1 MKRITAYVLA
11 LALTWFCASSAAGAY
26 YTDVPSSS
34 ALAGEV
40 EKAVRYGL
48 MNGYSQEQFGYSDT
62 MTRAQFVAVL
72 TRMMEWQTPSAE
84 EAAAIITPAMALPEE
99 LSSQYRY
106 AIACA
111 SAHDVIERTEPF
123 RPNSPATR
131 AEMAEMLVRA
141 LGLRACAVDAEKET
155 GLPFTDVSDKR
166 GYIAVAYEIGMTKGL
181 TDTTFGPDG
190 TATRAQA
197 AAILVRIYE
206 KLQQPTAFVHGFY
219 AISSYSQLPLA
230 RNMDAVSAGWSR
242 MTWDGTA
249 AALNTAEE
257 GGNEYHIPSGYEE
270 VTASISHLNLSV
282 FMDGQELKE
291 MLTSESGR
299 AQAVQQ
305 IIGEVSKTYGQI
317 GRDLYEGV
325 TIDFEGLREPQREA
339 FSDFLRQLQP
349 ALQKLGKKL
358 FVCVPPV
365 LTSSAYYDGYDYR
378 VIGGLAD
385 RVILMAYGYG
395 PQNMTD
401 FVGTEYYKTAATAP
415 IASVYT
421 ALKHAASE
429 IEPSKLLLGFSVT
442 STAWK
447 IDENGKLLSE
457 TPVHPSNE
465 TVVKRLS
472 QSDTEHGWSQTYQ
485 QSYAVYRTEDG
496 SRYFLW
502 YQDGLSV
509 QMALNAARLL
519 GVNGIS
525 VWRIGS
531 IPDANAVW
539 SWSGLLKAA

>member
-1 MKRITAYVLA
+1 M
-11 LALTWFCASSAAGAY
+11 
-26 YTDVPSSS
+26 
-34 ALAGEV
+34 
-40 EKAVRYGL
+40 RYGL
-48 MNGYSQEQFGYSDT
+48 MNGYSQAQFGYSDT
-62 MTRAQFVAVL
+62 MTRAQFIVVL
-72 TRMMEWQTPSAE
+72 TRMMAWQTPSAE
-84 EAAAIITPAMALPEE
+84 EADADITPAMALPAE

-111 SAHDVIERTEPF
+111 AAHDVIERTEPF

-141 LGLRACAVDAEKET
+141 LGLKACAVDAEKENS
-155 GLPFTDVSDKR
+155 LPFTDVSDKR

-181 TDTTFGPDG
+181 TDTTFGPDR

-197 AAILVRIYE
+197 AAMLVRIYE
-206 KLQQPTAFVHGFY
+206 KLQQTTFVHGFY

-230 RNMDAVSAGWSR
+230 RSMDAVSAGWSR

-249 AALNTAEE
+249 AVLNTTAE

-270 VTASISHLNLSV
+270 VTASLSHLNLSV

-291 MLTSESGR
+291 MLASESGR

-305 IIGEVSKTYGQI
+305 IVGEVSRAYGQT
-317 GRDLYEGV
+317 GRNPYEGV
-325 TIDFEGLREPQREA
+325 TIDFEGLRAPQREA

-349 ALQKLGKKL
+349 ALRSLDKKL

-395 PQNMTD
+395 PQNMTG
-401 FVGTEYYKTAATAP
+401 FAGTEYYKTAATAP
-415 IASVYT
+415 IASVYI

-429 IEPSKLLLGFSVT
+429 ITPSKLLLGFSVIN
-442 STAWK
+442 TAWE
-447 IDENGKLLSE
+447 IDENGKLVSE

-465 TVVKRLS
+465 TVIKRLS
-472 QSDTEHGWSQTYQ
+472 QSDTEYGWSQTYQ
-485 QSYAVYRTEDG
+485 QSYAIYRTEDG
-496 SRYFLW
+496 HRYFLW
-502 YQDGLSV
+502 YQDASSV
-509 QMALNAARLL
+509 QAALNTARLL
-519 GVNGIS
+519 GVNGVS

-539 SWSGLLKAA
+539 SWSGLLNVS